1 MYKDKIQDMES
12 NAISL
17 KLFEEKEDEVL
28 TKIDLHYL
36 FVNEALQVLDLFLDH
51 HIKQL
56 NKKGGGSTELFLITG
71 RGQRSFKGKS
81 KIKPAVK
88 KRLDERKLK

>member
-1 MYKDKIQDMES
+1 MES
-12 NAISL
+12 SAISSDI
-17 KLFEEKEDEVL
+17 FGEQAVL
-28 TKIDLHYL
+28 PKIDLHYL

-56 NKKGGGSTELFLITG
+56 NKRSGNSIELFLITG

-88 KRLDERKLK
+88 KRLDERQLK